1 MDCVKILYISGSIGL
16 GHITRDI
23 AIANALR
30 RLNPNIEIL
39 WLASHPANLVL
50 RDAGEKLVPE
60 AGSYLSDNIAVDKA
74 AREGRLNLVT
84 YAVNVARI
92 WLNHVKVYSK
102 LTRQKHF
109 DIIIGDETYELGIA
123 KLFRP
128 SLRRRRFVI
137 IYDFVGLDS
146 MSRNPFEKLGV
157 YFLNMIWSRI
167 GKQIHELALFVG
179 EEYDVHDKRF
189 GLLLPNRLYYAR
201 KNFEFVGYIL
211 PFNPS
216 DYLDRDKVR
225 AKLGYGREPLVI
237 CSVGGTSVGK
247 ELLELCAEAFPL
259 VRKKIPD
266 LRMILVTG
274 PRLSR
279 QSVLVSPEIEVNE
292 YIPNLYEHFA
302 ASDLAIVQGGGTSTL
317 ELTALRRPFI
327 FFPREG
333 DCEQTLHVA
342 ERVRRHKAGIEMHY
356 SKSTPKALSDNII
369 AYIGK
374 DQKYPP
380 IPVHGDQVAAEK
392 IQRLLR

>member
-1 MDCVKILYISGSIGL
+1 MDRVKILYISGSIGL

-30 RLNPNIEIL
+30 RRNPNIEIL

-50 RDAGEKLVPE
+50 RDSGEKLVPE

-92 WLNHVKVYSK
+92 WLNHVKVYGK
-102 LTRQKHF
+102 LTSQKHF

-146 MSRNPFEKLGV
+146 MSRNPFEKLAV
-157 YFLNMIWSRI
+157 YFLNFIWSRI

-189 GLLLPNRLYYAR
+189 GLLLPNRLHYAR

-259 VRKKIPD
+259 VRKK
-266 LRMILVTG
+266 
-274 PRLSR
+274 
-279 QSVLVSPEIEVNE
+279 SVVVSPEIEVNE
-292 YIPNLYEHFA
+292 YMPNLYEHFA

-342 ERVRRHKAGIEMHY
+342 ERLRRHKAGIEMHY

-369 AYIGK
+369 AHIGK
-374 DQKYPP
+374 DQKS
-380 IPVHGDQVAAEK
+380 V
-392 IQRLLR
+392 